1 MVKKCKICKKKS
13 HVNMKCECGKTY
25 CIAHIGQ
32 RSHECEKMPEES
44 EQKLENAQFKK
55 VDKI

>member
-1 MVKKCKICKKKS
+1 
-13 HVNMKCECGKTY
+13 MKCACGKTY

-32 RSHECEKMPEES
+32 RSHQCEKMPEET

-55 VDKI
+55 IDKI